1 MKVKKL
7 IWTLVIVAIASIF
20 GGRAWYLYQHRD
32 NNQKDTLNIGIVTFR
47 GAFAKMGAGCGQ
59 WYHFS

>member
-20 GGRAWYLYQHRD
+20 GGRAWYLYQH
-32 NNQKDTLNIGIVTFR
+32 QKEQQTNALNVAIVTFR